1 MAGGAAIN
9 IFKLSSGGLPKEV
22 LNWRLWLAV
31 FSFGLM
37 GAARGVDEG
46 LINGVFLS
54 KAFQEQL
61 GIADYSK
68 VELANVKGTVSS
80 MVQLGSVVGSL
91 FAFIVCDRWGRVWA
105 SRQLC
110 VLWLVGIAIFLGN
123 NGSMAAVNI
132 GRFIAGIGIGETV
145 VVGPVYLSEISP
157 APIRGLTTCCFTGC
171 VYLGILVAYAANLGT
186 QLNLPDTYT
195 RWALPTSI
203 HLMFA
208 VILLALSFFQ
218 EESPRHLVRVGK
230 REEALRVLCKLRNLP
245 ADHPYVQEEITA
257 IDWSFQEEKEATHG
271 MGWKGV
277 VKEIFLVKNNSY
289 RLLLT
294 NMAQI
299 MACFSGGSSM
309 TVYAPDLFKIVGI
322 TGQEQSLFSTVIFG
336 VVKFIS
342 AIICALFLVDIAGRK
357 RSLIYGII
365 LQAVAMFYIAI
376 FLNIV
381 PVANN
386 DDFSPTPSQA
396 RASTAAIASIYISG
410 AGWALGWNSGQY
422 LLSSELFPLRIRAI
436 CSSITMAM
444 HFLCQY
450 GVNRALPNMLL
461 EDHGLSPHGT
471 FYFFGVIT
479 VLGGIWV
486 WLCVPEAA
494 GRSLETIDKLFE
506 LPWFKIG
513 LYGKKFAEEY
523 DREQAAQVQAEK
535 KEMGVSVA
543 YKEDA

>member
-9 IFKLSSGGLPKEV
+9 IFKLSTSGLPKEC

-31 FSFGLM
+31 FSFGIM

-46 LINGVFLS
+46 LINGVFVS
-54 KAFQEQL
+54 KAFQRQL
-61 GIADYSK
+61 GIDDLDK
-68 VELANVKGTVSS
+68 VDLANVKGTVSS
-80 MVQLGSVVGSL
+80 MVQLGSVAGAL
-91 FAFIVCDRWGRVWA
+91 FAFIVCDKWGRVWA
-105 SRQLC
+105 TRQLC
-110 VLWLVGIAIFLGN
+110 VLWLAGIAIFMGN
-123 NGSMAAVNI
+123 NGSMAAVNL

-145 VVGPVYLSEISP
+145 VVGPVYLSEIAP
-157 APIRGLTTCCFTGC
+157 AQIRGLCTCIFTGF
-171 VYLGILVAYAANLGT
+171 VYIGIMVAYFANWGT
-186 QLNLPDTYT
+186 QTSMADTYA

-208 VILLALSFFQ
+208 VILLGLSFFQ
-218 EESPRHLVRVGK
+218 YESPRHLVRIGQ
-230 REEALRVLCKLRNLP
+230 REQALEVLCKLRGLP

-257 IDWSFQEEKEATHG
+257 IDWSYQEEKEATHG

-277 VKEIFLVKNNSY
+277 VKEIFVVKNNSY
-289 RLLLT
+289 RLFLT
-294 NMAQI
+294 NLAQI
-299 MACFSGGSSM
+299 MACWSGGSAM
-309 TVYAPDLFKIVGI
+309 TVYAPDLFEIVGI

-336 VVKFIS
+336 IVKFVS
-342 AIICALFLVDIAGRK
+342 AIICALFLVDMAGRK
-357 RSLIYGII
+357 RALIYGII
-365 LQAVAMFYIAI
+365 LQAIAMFYIAI

-386 DDFSPTPSQA
+386 HGFKPNPSQA

-444 HFLCQY
+444 HFVCQY

-461 EDHGLSPHGT
+461 EDHGLTPHGT
-471 FYFFGVIT
+471 FYFFGIMT
-479 VLGGIWV
+479 VLGGLWV

-494 GRSLETIDKLFE
+494 GRSLESIDKLFE
-506 LPWFKIG
+506 LPWYKIG
-513 LYGKKFAEEY
+513 LHGKAFAEEY
-523 DREQAAQVQAEK
+523 DREQAAQVQSEK
-535 KEMGVSVA
+535 KEGAMVS